1 MAARKSGPLDAMVG
15 AKIRMFRTNLGM
27 SQTAL
32 AERIGVSFQQ
42 VQKYE
47 KGANRVGASRL
58 SQIASVLGI
67 SVGDLFESPQQKTA
81 DSNSPVHLLAEP
93 GALRVLKAYLR
104 TNSRV
109 RLAIAKLVESIADHR
124 PNAAKVGEQVFDVQ
138 VFDASFGDQPNQAF
152 DDQGLGRAARR
163 GQARRTQ
170 KLARADLG
178 SQQRCLRQI
187 TTAPRIS
194 SPSGGWRESGFARA
208 ALSRE

>member
-15 AKIRMFRTNLGM
+15 AKIRMFRTNREM
-27 SQTAL
+27 SQTML

-109 RLAIAKLVESIADHR
+109 RLAIAKLLESVADQ
-124 PNAAKVGEQVFDVQ
+124 KSDVRKPATKTS
-138 VFDASFGDQPNQAF
+138 VTKASMPKNSMPKTSTTKTSLTKASVARLDV
-152 DDQGLGRAARR
+152 ARR
-163 GQARRTQ
+163 GERRSSRAR
-170 KLARADLG
+170 
-178 SQQRCLRQI
+178 I
-187 TTAPRIS
+187 
-194 SPSGGWRESGFARA
+194 
-208 ALSRE
+208 